1 MFILL
6 LGSTSDS
13 NPIVME
19 TGIRMRQ
26 LMSALTSSVLVGCDK
41 LKWAMAFED
50 NLCAGTYCT
59 VCAGQ

>member
-1 MFILL
+1 MYI
-6 LGSTSDS
+6 GSTSDS

-26 LMSALTSSVLVGCDK
+26 LMPTLTSSVLVGCDK
-41 LKWAMAFED
+41 LKWTMTFED
-50 NLCAGTYCT
+50 NLCAGTCCT